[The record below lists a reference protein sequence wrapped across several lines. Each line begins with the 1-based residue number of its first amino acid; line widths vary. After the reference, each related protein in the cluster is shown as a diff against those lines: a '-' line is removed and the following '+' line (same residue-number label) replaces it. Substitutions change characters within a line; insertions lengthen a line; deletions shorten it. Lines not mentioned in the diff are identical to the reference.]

1 MFPASRQVC
10 VEECVLQC
18 VCGVVGVVEGAV
30 GDGPEAFLVA
40 SDEGGEGVE
49 VAVDVGGEQ
58 VVVAAC
64 VGGSPW
70 HGLRVVQ
77 GRVGYVGLRCGLWR
91 DSGVGMVAAPVTLGE
106 RLWSVGGVDSSA
118 SEVDRRGATVSRV
131 RPDGCHRVL
140 VGRRRCSW
148 WRVRRSPSCSSG
160 RNGGVRSRR
169 FYGAS

>member
-30 GDGPEAFLVA
+30 GHGPESFLVA

-58 VVVAAC
+58 VLVAAC
-64 VGGSPW
+64 VADFPR

-77 GRVGYVGLRCGLWR
+77 QCVGYVGLARRVVEGGRGGDGGL
-91 DSGVGMVAAPVTLGE
+91 GI
-106 RLWSVGGVDSSA
+106 
-118 SEVDRRGATVSRV
+118 RGWLS
-131 RPDGCHRVL
+131 VL
-140 VGRRRCSW
+140 VS
-148 WRVRRSPSCSSG
+148 VRAT
-160 RNGGVRSRR
+160 NGLPGACQDVCVRT
-169 FYGAS
+169 